1 LSNASFSS
9 RLGKCRA
16 LVVGLARSGMA
27 AARLL
32 KRLGA
37 RVTAC
42 DRLSDISGAQELSRE
57 GIEVVTGR
65 DGPELLEGKDLL
77 LLSPGVALNS
87 PLCQEARR
95 AGVEILGELELG
107 WRLLREQADVAMLA
121 VTGTNGKSTTC
132 ALCAHL
138 LRRAGINA
146 ELAGNIGRP
155 LCQVL
160 LEDSRPRAA
169 VVEVSSYQL
178 EHLTRPDALD
188 PQAAGWLN
196 LTPDHL
202 ERHRTMENYAEMK
215 RRLFLGQGPQH
226 LAVFFADDD
235 FLRRSATGISG
246 RLTWFGHQPERL
258 GPQDILIRGERL
270 LLPGGGEL
278 LIRNRRLAGAHNA
291 ENAACATA
299 LAMHLG
305 LPPSAIQAGLDDYPG
320 LPHRIEPV
328 AEINGVLFIDD
339 SKGTN
344 IDATIKSL
352 GCFEQPI
359 VLIAGGRG
367 KGAGYEPLRPLVSQ
381 HVRQLVLIG
390 EEAERMEREFA
401 GCAPVVRASSMEQA
415 VELAFSLA
423 RPGDVVLLSPACA
436 SFDMFRDYAHRG
448 EVFRQAVLSLLEA
461 K

>member
-1 LSNASFSS
+1 LPSATFSS
-9 RLGKCRA
+9 RLGKRRA
-16 LVVGLARSGMA
+16 LVVGLARSGLA

-32 KRLGA
+32 QRLGA

-42 DRLSDISGAQELSRE
+42 DRLAEIAGVEELRRE
-57 GIEVVTGR
+57 GFEVIAGR
-65 DGPELLEGKDLL
+65 DGPELLAGKDLL
-77 LLSPGVALNS
+77 LLSPGVALDS
-87 PLCQEARR
+87 PLCREASRK
-95 AGVEILGELELG
+95 GIEILGELELG
-107 WRLLREQADVAMLA
+107 WRLLRERANIAMFA

-138 LRRAGINA
+138 LRRAGINT

-155 LCQVL
+155 LCQLL

-215 RRLFLGQGPQH
+215 RRLFLGQGPQQV
-226 LAVFFADDD
+226 AVFFADDD
-235 FLRRSATGISG
+235 FLRQAAPGIPG
-246 RLTWFGHQPERL
+246 RLIWFGHQPERL

-270 LLPGGGEL
+270 LLPGASEL

-291 ENAACATA
+291 ENAACAAA
-299 LAMHLG
+299 LAMQLG
-305 LPPSAIQAGLDDYPG
+305 LTPAAMQAGLDDYPG
-320 LPHRIEPV
+320 LPHRLEPV

-344 IDATIKSL
+344 IDATSKSL

-381 HVRQLVLIG
+381 RVRQLVLIG
-390 EEAERMEREFA
+390 EEAEKMERELA
-401 GCAPVVRASSMEQA
+401 GCAPATRAGSMQQA
-415 VELAFSLA
+415 VELAYSLA

-448 EVFRQAVLSLLEA
+448 EVFRQAVLSLREV